1 MLEVAELRIMLYIPT
16 IKPLASFNDAEIMFR
31 RYFRNR
37 NITFDKT
44 MWMEWNEKVKF
55 CILVIKFLKTYYY
68 EYEKIHQRCSF
79 VLKNSFS
86 LKGKSI
92 EIREV
97 YQYGMHS
104 GYEFH
109 LSTFWNYEIGVGAQN
124 TRSGKFDL
132 YVKAEDWF
140 RDFLFKMYEKLG
152 EQASNAILNMYKPLC
167 DTTLLI
173 SI

>member
-1 MLEVAELRIMLYIPT
+1 
-16 IKPLASFNDAEIMFR
+16 
-31 RYFRNR
+31 
-37 NITFDKT
+37 
-44 MWMEWNEKVKF
+44 
-55 CILVIKFLKTYYY
+55 
-68 EYEKIHQRCSF
+68 
-79 VLKNSFS
+79 
-86 LKGKSI
+86 
-92 EIREV
+92 
-97 YQYGMHS
+97 MHS

>member
-1 MLEVAELRIMLYIPT
+1 MLYIPT

-97 YQYGMHS
+97 YQSGMHS

-109 LSTFWNYEIGVGAQN
+109 LTTFWNDEIGVGAQN

>member
-1 MLEVAELRIMLYIPT
+1 MVNIPSINAWSDFT
-16 IKPLASFNDAEIMFR
+16 DAEVMYR
-31 RYFRNR
+31 RYIQNR
-37 NITFDKT
+37 KITFDKT
-44 MWMEWNEKVKF
+44 IWMDWNEKVKM

-68 EYEKIHQRCSF
+68 EYNKIYRNYAF
-79 VLKNSFS
+79 ILRNSFS

-92 EIREV
+92 EIREIKSAGCI
-97 YQYGMHS
+97 YTT

-132 YVKAEDWF
+132 YSKAVDWYINF
-140 RDFLFKMYEKLG
+140 VYKMCSKIG
-152 EQASNAILNMYKPLC
+152 DQAAQAILNQYKSLSEA
-167 DTTLLI
+167 TEIT